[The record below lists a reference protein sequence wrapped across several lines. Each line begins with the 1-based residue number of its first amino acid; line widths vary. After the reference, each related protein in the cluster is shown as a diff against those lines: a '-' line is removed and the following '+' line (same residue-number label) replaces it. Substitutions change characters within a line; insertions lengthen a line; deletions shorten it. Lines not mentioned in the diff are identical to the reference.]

1 MDHQLLHGSSAIHL
15 RGAVSLL
22 DKSGSE
28 KRILKQARNEISK
41 KHTKITS
48 FLKSDTGKVNKE
60 QEPLEERMEE
70 EVCTGVEEEHILE
83 ER

>member
-1 MDHQLLHGSSAIHL
+1 MDHQLLHDSSAIHL

-22 DKSGSE
+22 EKSGSE
-28 KRILKQARNEISK
+28 KRILKQTRKEILK
-41 KHTKITS
+41 KHTKIS
-48 FLKSDTGKVNKE
+48 FLKSNTGKVNKE

-70 EVCTGVEEEHILE
+70 EVCTGVEEEHIVE